1 MHILVTGAHGFLAQA
16 VIAELDAAGHHV
28 ATLTRRPPT
37 STTFP
42 AYVTDLVDRDQ
53 TWRALDGSYFD
64 VVCHL
69 ASLTKARESLERPL
83 DYWDANVTG
92 TLNLLRAINDDAD
105 LVLASTAAVYGS
117 DAEGALDEDRPV
129 RPGSPYAASKYAAEQ
144 IVAATAETRG
154 VRSTVLRCF
163 NIAGAVDGVTDSD
176 TSRAIP
182 ALLRAAA
189 GESDAFV
196 INGDGTSLRDYT
208 HVLDVARAF
217 RLSTEHQGYGHHTY
231 NVGTG
236 TGVNLTQL
244 VDSARDVTGRAIPV
258 RHEPPKNE
266 PQQLVADTS
275 RISAELHWTPA
286 QSSPHELIAD
296 AWNARTRTIRIS

>member
-1 MHILVTGAHGFLAQA
+1 MDVLVTGAHGFLARA
-16 VIAELDAAGHHV
+16 VIAELDGAGHQV
-28 ATLTRRPPT
+28 ATLTRRPPN
-37 STTFP
+37 STAFP

-53 TWRALDGSYFD
+53 TRRVLDGTRFD

-69 ASLTKARESLERPL
+69 AALTKARESVERPL

-92 TLNLLRAINDDAD
+92 TLNLLRAINHDAD

-144 IVAATAETRG
+144 IITATAQTRG

-163 NIAGAVDGVTDSD
+163 NIAGAVDGATDTD
-176 TSRAIP
+176 TTRAIP

-196 INGDGTSLRDYT
+196 INGDGTTLRDYT
-208 HVLDVARAF
+208 HVLDVALAF
-217 RLSTEHQGYGHHTY
+217 RLAVEGQSRGHHTY

-236 TGVNLTQL
+236 TGVSLTQL
-244 VDSARDVTGRAIPV
+244 VDTARNVTRSDIPV
-258 RHEPPKNE
+258 QHQPPKNE
-266 PQQLVADTS
+266 PQQLVADIS
-275 RISAELHWTPA
+275 RITAELHWTPTR
-286 QSSPHELIAD
+286 SSPSELIAD
-296 AWNARTRTIRIS
+296 AWNARTRPPRIA

>member
-1 MHILVTGAHGFLAQA
+1 MDVLVTGAHGFVAQA
-16 VIAELDAAGHHV
+16 VIAELDAAGHQV
-28 ATLTRRPPT
+28 ATLARRPPT
-37 STTFP
+37 STAFP
-42 AYVTDLVDRDQ
+42 AYMTDVVDRDQ
-53 TWRALDGSYFD
+53 TRRVLDGTRFD

-69 ASLTKARESLERPL
+69 AALTKARESLERPL

-92 TLNLLRAINDDAD
+92 ILNLLRAINENAD

-117 DAEGALDEDRPV
+117 DAEGALGEDRPV

-144 IVAATAETRG
+144 IIAATAETHG

-163 NIAGAVDGVTDSD
+163 NVAGAVDGVTDTD
-176 TSRAIP
+176 TTREIP

-189 GESDAFV
+189 GESEAFI
-196 INGDGTSLRDYT
+196 INGDGSTLRDYT

-217 RLSTEHQGYGHHTY
+217 QLAVEDQSAGHHTY

-236 TGVNLTQL
+236 TGVSLTQL
-244 VDSARDVTGRAIPV
+244 VDTAREVTGRNIPV
-258 RHEPPKNE
+258 RHQPPKNE
-266 PQQLVADTS
+266 PQQLVADIS
-275 RISAELHWTPA
+275 RISAELHWTPK

-296 AWNARTRTIRIS
+296 ARGARTQTRRIA

>member
-1 MHILVTGAHGFLAQA
+1 MHVLVTGARGFLARA
-16 VIAELDAAGHHV
+16 VIADLDAAGHQV
-28 ATLTRRPPT
+28 ATLTRSAPT
-37 STTFP
+37 STRFP
-42 AYVTDLVDRDQ
+42 AYATDLVDRGQ
-53 TWRALDGSYFD
+53 TRRVLDGARFD

-69 ASLTKARESLERPL
+69 AALTKARQSLERPL

-92 TLNLLRAINDDAD
+92 TLNLLRAINDGAH

-117 DAEGALDEDRPV
+117 DADGALDEDRPV
-129 RPGSPYAASKYAAEQ
+129 RPGSPYAASKFAAEQ

-163 NIAGAVDGVTDSD
+163 NIAGAADGVTDTD
-176 TSRAIP
+176 TTRAIP

-196 INGDGTSLRDYT
+196 INGDGRSLRDYT

-217 RLSTEHQGYGHHTY
+217 RLAVEDQCVGRRTY

-236 TGVNLTQL
+236 TGVSLSQL
-244 VDSARDVTGRAIPV
+244 VDIARSVTGRNIPV
-258 RHEPPKNE
+258 RHQPPKNE
-266 PQQLVADTS
+266 PQRLVADS
-275 RISAELHWTPA
+275 NRLSLELAWKPS
-286 QSSPHELIAD
+286 QSSPYTMISD
-296 AWNARTRTIRIS
+296 AWNARAHTLRIA